1 MFSSSLGVHRQTGD
15 IDSILQSILPVCSYD
30 GVPFLM
36 HDLTLQR
43 TTNVH
48 EVFPNRTDAPAS
60 MFTWAELERLNAGT
74 WFLSV
79 SCHSQ
84 CIYLKRNIVWT
95 FCCCTFNLRFLI
107 PQNSHCHCKKE
118 KKFIQKSKFVID

>member
-1 MFSSSLGVHRQTGD
+1 MPTQSDKLVYVFHPVEQHQYEFYISLDFLLTATGFNSPVEAPPLMFSSSLGVHRQTGD

-60 MFTWAELERLNAGT
+60 MFTWAELERLNAGA

-79 SCHSQ
+79 SCHS
-84 CIYLKRNIVWT
+84 
-95 FCCCTFNLRFLI
+95 
-107 PQNSHCHCKKE
+107 
-118 KKFIQKSKFVID
+118 